1 MALTNNFISPTN
13 LVFQPRDFS
22 QQIAQKQ
29 ADGTRALQNMFKFGT
44 QVYDAY
50 KNRQIADEMA
60 KDDPDYKK
68 IDSLAAQRINSPDT
82 TFSNWRW
89 KQGQEL
95 TKEEN
100 KLNREA
106 AKEQREEDL
115 KRIQAE
121 KDAAKELAKRQ
132 MANKITNTLGT
143 MQLDLNTTPE
153 QAQAYKNT
161 LGALMTEAQ
170 NAGIEDL
177 KPITDKIGAMEGP
190 LPYDQMQDLMTQIEL
205 YDKYYDTMNS
215 GEDGYGSKGNYA
227 TYQKNLEQNVW
238 QKASDQMKRNREFR
252 AKYADAINKHKK
264 KVKKPGTKPSGR
276 RK

>member
-82 TFSNWRW
+82 SFSNWRW
-89 KQGQEL
+89 KQGQDFAKAEAD
-95 TKEEN
+95 
-100 KLNREA
+100 LNRAA
-106 AKEQREEDL
+106 AKEQREQDL
-115 KRIQAE
+115 ERIRLEKAE
-121 KDAAKELAKRQ
+121 AKELAKRQ

-153 QAQAYKNT
+153 QAQAYRNT
-161 LGALMTEAQ
+161 LAALMSEAQ

-177 KPITDKIGAMEGP
+177 KPITDKIAVLEGP
-190 LPYDQMQDLMTQIEL
+190 LPYDKMQDLMTQIDL
-205 YDKYYDTMNS
+205 YDKYFNTMNS
-215 GEDGYGSKGNYA
+215 GTDGYGSKGNYE
-227 TYQKNLEQNVW
+227 TYLKNLEENVW
-238 QKASDQMKRNREFR
+238 KQADDIMKANRIFK
-252 AKYADAINKHKK
+252 AKYDEALEKHKK
-264 KVKKPGTKPSGR
+264 RVNKPGTKPSGR